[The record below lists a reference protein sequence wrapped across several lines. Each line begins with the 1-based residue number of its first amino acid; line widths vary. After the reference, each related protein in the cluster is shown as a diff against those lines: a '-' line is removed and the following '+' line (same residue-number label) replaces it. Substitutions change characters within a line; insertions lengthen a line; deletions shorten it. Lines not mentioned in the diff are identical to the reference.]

1 MDKNIIIVLLITH
14 VNKFYRS
21 GKYYLCAW
29 ILATSLQ
36 VSSHDDVSLSTEPEI
51 DFSLVE
57 GAPTKTHFTS
67 ESRASMQRLYHDK
80 IGMFV
85 HWGPYAVLEGIYK
98 GKRSAGE
105 WIMNRAAIPVK
116 TYEQMAA
123 KKIDLSGFNA
133 DEWAQLAQDAGM
145 GFVVVTAKHHDG
157 FAMFDSKVSSYDITD
172 FAGTGRDPMKELSI
186 AVRKK
191 DIKMGFYYSQT
202 QDWHESGAMGN
213 SWDFTKPTKEAFS
226 AYLNNKAIV
235 QVEELVKNYGE
246 LAIMWFD
253 TPGPINSDDAGKLI
267 DIVNKNQPQVLM
279 NSRVGGGHGHFESAK
294 DHGFPPGVYVDAKN
308 AVESIKIPWQT
319 HTSVV
324 NPWGYTSWSKIRPP
338 TEFIDNLVEV
348 VSKGGVLLLNVAPDG
363 QGSIPA
369 AQAQVLREL
378 GQWLTVNG
386 DAIYDADASPFSHH
400 KYPMTVKGNKL
411 YIHLKDAI
419 AGQRYDIDGLLN
431 RVEKAY
437 LLSDKK
443 QQALTVNQQGR
454 SLQITLPVSIKA
466 ETITVLALSLDEAP
480 IRIADQTIQA
490 LDNVFKLPV
499 KLSHINSLRFGYD
512 KKNDASFHWTH
523 NGQTMFWNIN
533 VAAAGRYKVFSEQ
546 AADNTRS
553 GIEYTVSNGEHTITA
568 LSVATA
574 SKKSFRAI
582 ELGVLS
588 FDRPG
593 HYQVTTEITKRLPF
607 AQTKQSRQDKFNLRS
622 LTMSLLVDNK

>member
-1 MDKNIIIVLLITH
+1 MKSLLNTQG
-14 VNKFYRS
+14 NKFYRS
-21 GKYYLCAW
+21 VKYSLCAS

-36 VSSHDDVSLSTEPEI
+36 ASGNDDTNVNTEPDI

-57 GAPTKTHFTS
+57 GAPTKTHFTA
-67 ESRASMQRLYHDK
+67 ESRTSMQRLYQDK

-85 HWGPYAVLEGIYK
+85 HWGPYAVLEGIYR
-98 GKRSAGE
+98 GRRSAGE

-123 KKIDLSGFNA
+123 KKIDLSSFNA

-172 FAGTGRDPMKELSI
+172 FAGTGRDPMQELSV

-191 DIKMGFYYSQT
+191 HIKMGFYYSQT
-202 QDWHESGAMGN
+202 QDWHEAGGIGN
-213 SWDFTKPTKEAFS
+213 TWDFTKPSEQAFS
-226 AYLNNKAIV
+226 AYLNNKAIA
-235 QVEELVKNYGE
+235 QVGELVKNYGD
-246 LAIMWFD
+246 LAMIWFD

-267 DIVNKNQPQVLM
+267 AMVNENQPQVLM
-279 NSRVGGGHGHFESAK
+279 NSRIGGGHGHFESAK

-308 AVESIKIPWQT
+308 AIESIKIPWQT

-324 NPWGYTSWSKIRPP
+324 NPWGYTSWSKIRPA

-363 QGSIPA
+363 HGSIPE

-400 KYPMTVKGNKL
+400 KYPMTVKGKKL
-411 YIHLKDAI
+411 YIHLKNAT
-419 AGQRYDIDGLLN
+419 AGQRYDIDGILN
-431 RVEKAY
+431 RVEKVY
-437 LLSDKK
+437 LLADTK
-443 QQALTVNQQGR
+443 QEALTVNQQGR
-454 SLQITLPVSIKA
+454 SLQVTLPISIRA
-466 ETITVLALSLDEAP
+466 ETITVLALSLDDAS

-523 NGQTMFWNIN
+523 NGQKMSWNIN
-533 VAAAGRYKVFSEQ
+533 ISVPGRYNIFSEQ
-546 AADNTRS
+546 AADNTRE
-553 GIEYTVSNGEHTITA
+553 GIEYTVSNGDHSITA
-568 LSVATA
+568 LSVATG
-574 SKKSFRAI
+574 SKKSFRKI
-582 ELGVLS
+582 ELGTLS
-588 FDRPG
+588 FDKPG
-593 HYQVTTEITKRLPF
+593 HYQISTEITKRLPF
-607 AQTKQSRQDKFNLRS
+607 AQTKQSRKDKFNLRS
-622 LTMSLLVDNK
+622 LTMNLLIEQQ